1 LESRPPG
8 WGQWELKMEKIKSL
22 LDWILDKIVTVSLMV
37 VVGTVVGQVFFR
49 YVLHDP
55 LVGSEDFAK
64 LFFVWMVFLG
74 TAVVTRDRMHIQVDY
89 FVEKLPLKPRKIVD
103 LGIHLLTLIFFL
115 IILKYAFDFIAVQ
128 KGMRSVGLDIP
139 LAAYSSAVIF
149 GSIFVVF
156 YLLHS
161 LLRGKKGQKED
172 AETQP
177 ILID

>member
-1 LESRPPG
+1 M
-8 WGQWELKMEKIKSL
+8 KMDTVKSI
-22 LDWILDKIVTVSLMV
+22 LDWILDKIVTFSLMV

-89 FVEKLPLKPRKIVD
+89 FVQKLPPKFRKIVD
-103 LGIHLLTLIFFL
+103 LSMQLLILVFFL
-115 IILKYAFDFIAVQ
+115 IILKYALDFISVQ

-149 GSIFVVF
+149 GSLFVVF
-156 YLLHS
+156 YLLYS
-161 LLRGKKGQKED
+161 LLRGKKGEKENS
-172 AETQP
+172 ETRQA
-177 ILID
+177 LID

>member
-1 LESRPPG
+1 MG
-8 WGQWELKMEKIKSL
+8 KIKSY
-22 LDWILDKIVTVSLMV
+22 LDWILDKIVTISLMV
-37 VVGTVVGQVFFR
+37 VAGTVVSQVFFR

-89 FVEKLPLKPRKIVD
+89 FVDKLSLKVRKIVD
-103 LGIHLLTLIFFL
+103 LGMHLLTLVFFA
-115 IILKYAFDFIAVQ
+115 IILKYAFDFLSVQ

-139 LAAYSSAVIF
+139 LAAYSCAVIF
-149 GSIFVVF
+149 GSIFVLF

-161 LLRGKKGQKED
+161 LFRGKKGQKETP
-172 AETQP
+172 ETH

>member
-1 LESRPPG
+1 
-8 WGQWELKMEKIKSL
+8 MDKIKSF
-22 LDWILDKIVTVSLMV
+22 LDWILDKIVTFSLMV
-37 VVGTVVGQVFFR
+37 VVGTVVSQVFFR

-103 LGIHLLTLIFFL
+103 LAMHLLTLIFFA

-139 LAAYSSAVIF
+139 LSAYSCAVIF

-156 YLLHS
+156 YLLYS
-161 LLRGKKGQKED
+161 LLRGKKRQKESP
-172 AETQP
+172 ETQP